1 MSLLQEMQQ
10 HGLADCEF
18 NRTLTGDQ
26 TMKTNELTNAALDW
40 AVAKC
45 EFGGCEDWDGTL
57 EGVDAISDMQGGTF
71 NPSTDWEQGG
81 AIIEREMITVECFY
95 EESIWH
101 AWTPAPEQPR
111 DAHGYGETPLI
122 AAMRCYVASKLGDEV
137 EVPDELIDYA

>member
-1 MSLLQEMQQ
+1 
-10 HGLADCEF
+10 
-18 NRTLTGDQ
+18 
-26 TMKTNELTNAALDW
+26 MKTNELTGAALDW

-45 EFGGCEDWDGTL
+45 ELPKGWN
-57 EGVDAISDMQGGTF
+57 DAEIILGDETDY
-71 NPSTDWEQGG
+71 STNWALGG

-95 EESIWH
+95 GESIWH

-111 DAHGYGETPLI
+111 EAHGYGETPLI